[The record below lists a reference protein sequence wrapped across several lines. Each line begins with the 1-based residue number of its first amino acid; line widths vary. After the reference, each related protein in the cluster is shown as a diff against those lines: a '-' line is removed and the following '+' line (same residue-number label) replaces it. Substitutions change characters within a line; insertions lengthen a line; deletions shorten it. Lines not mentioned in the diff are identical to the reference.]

1 VFESGE
7 ENIEGISDEERELWK
22 EIAAFP
28 FYDKDES
35 LQKIESPRRKNLK
48 RSNKREKSRPPSI
61 TTDGEIDLHGCITEE
76 AAAKL
81 QAEIAIGVKQ
91 GWKSLRVIHG
101 GKAGT
106 YGPVQKTVERMVKT
120 LFTKEI
126 AHWEIEECNP
136 GATILY
142 LRKAP

>member
-1 VFESGE
+1 MFESRE
-7 ENIEGISDEERELWK
+7 ENIEDTSDEERELWK

-28 FYDKDES
+28 FFDKDES
-35 LQKIESPRRKNLK
+35 LQKCEPPRRKNLK
-48 RSNKREKSRPPSI
+48 RIKRREKSRPPSV
-61 TTDGEIDLHGCITEE
+61 TTDGEIDLHGCTTEE

-126 AHWEIEECNP
+126 SNWEIEECNP